1 MITGIDH
8 IVIAVHRLDSA
19 METYRRLGF
28 SVVEGGA
35 HPYGSQN
42 ALIGFEDGS
51 YIELLGFYKD
61 SPDHPWWE
69 LLQERGGGLIDFCM
83 ATDDIRADLETI
95 RAQGV
100 AASDLTEGGRR
111 RPDGYEVKWIN
122 NKVGGAF
129 QGLVPFIIEDISPRA
144 QRLPSERT
152 QANGVTGIHS
162 LGLAT
167 ADAGRYAAIMGAVL
181 GQTGQSFVDE
191 ALRATG
197 FRFTVGSHTLEY
209 LSPSGASSPLRAH
222 LASRSPAPY
231 RVSFKTRGPSAT
243 FAPEQAEGVRLEF
256 TRTEFQ
262 SASPK

>member
-1 MITGIDH
+1 MILGIDH

-19 METYRRLGF
+19 MERYRRLGF

-35 HPYGSQN
+35 HPYGSHN

-69 LLQERGGGLIDFCM
+69 LLHERGGGLIDFCV

-100 AASDLTEGGRR
+100 AAGDLTEGGRR

-122 NKVGGAF
+122 NKVSGAF
-129 QGLVPFIIEDISPRA
+129 QGLVPFIIEDLSPRA
-144 QRLPSERT
+144 QRLPSERM
-152 QANGVTGIHS
+152 QANGVTGIHCLS
-162 LGLAT
+162 LAT

-181 GQTGQSFVDE
+181 GQTGRSFVDE
-191 ALRATG
+191 DLRATG
-197 FRFTVGSHTLEY
+197 FRFMIGSHILEY
-209 LSPSGASSPLRAH
+209 LSPSDASSPLRAH
-222 LASRSPAPY
+222 LVSRSPAPY
-231 RVSFKTRGPSAT
+231 RVRFKTRGPSAAV
-243 FAPEQAEGVRLEF
+243 APEQAEGVRLEF